1 MLSGT
6 SALAGPA
13 LAGAAMG
20 LQFNVVAATVTAV
33 VAAAVAGYPR
43 APRARVWS
51 AAGILLVGWA
61 LGDGIAL
68 AGSSGVSAGYGI
80 GWALVSFAVGYV
92 LPAVIGAAVGRAVY
106 RGTGWLA
113 AGAVAL
119 AVAPALSA
127 ISQRVAPAVW
137 AVAR

>member
-1 MLSGT
+1 
-6 SALAGPA
+6 
-13 LAGAAMG
+13 MG
-20 LQFNVVAATVTAV
+20 LQFNVFAATVTAV
-33 VAAAVAGYPR
+33 LAAAVAGYPR
-43 APRARVWS
+43 APRARVWW
-51 AAGILLVGWA
+51 AAAILIVGWA

-68 AGSSGVSAGYGI
+68 AGASGVTAGYGA
-80 GWALVSFAVGYV
+80 GWALVGFAIGYV
-92 LPAVIGAAVGRAVY
+92 LPTVVGAAVGRAVY

-119 AVAPALSA
+119 AVTPALSV

>member
-1 MLSGT
+1 MMGDV
-6 SALAGPA
+6 
-13 LAGAAMG
+13 LAGASMG
-20 LQFNVVAATVTAV
+20 MQFNVVAATVTAV
-33 VAAAVAGYPR
+33 VAAAIAGYPG
-43 APRARVWS
+43 APRARAWW
-51 AAGILLVGWA
+51 AAGVLAIGWA
-61 LGDGIAL
+61 LGDGLAL
-68 AGSSGVSAGYGI
+68 VAASGGASALYEAS
-80 GWALVSFAVGYV
+80 WALVGLAIGYCA
-92 LPAVIGAAVGRAVY
+92 PAVAGTLVGRAVF